1 MSDDE
6 SGNDTGQGESGND
19 DDDFWKGVNSTPII
33 QDVGSI
39 IRRASEVVKDRKPI
53 DWIVEGVLPAGS
65 FVTFAGPPKTG
76 MKTVISM
83 HLALCLARGEP
94 FLGFATKKC
103 DVWMLNLE
111 DGYQMMANRLY
122 AFGVRET
129 DVDLD
134 LSILTDEDNF
144 SAAFALM
151 CQKRPTVVIIDPLME
166 LELLWGVTNENDA
179 VQVAGVMKKIRLAAH
194 KLGITI
200 LLIHH
205 AGTKSD
211 HRGSTALKGSTDGW
225 LMVDWRRSK
234 RARVLSWQ
242 PRGADRGE
250 IDVGVVFTDDSV
262 TVDCLSGPRW
272 GDDIED
278 NGEDDDRS
286 DEEGMNAEGYQKV
299 CQVFQ
304 EAGGPLGKEDVRKM
318 CKLRRGAVKAIMD
331 QLESSGLLV
340 KEGKKW
346 RWSAKAAEMSDSFDP
361 IPAD

>member
-1 MSDDE
+1 M
-6 SGNDTGQGESGND
+6 TGPVEED
-19 DDDFWKGVNSTPII
+19 KDDFWAGVSDAGQGTILNAGDII
-33 QDVGSI
+33 K
-39 IRRASEVVKDRKPI
+39 RASEVVKDRKPI

-65 FVTFAGPPKTG
+65 FVTFTGPPKLG

-94 FLGFATKKC
+94 FLGFETKKC

-129 DVDLD
+129 DVDLE
-134 LSILTDEDNF
+134 LSILTDEENF
-144 SAAFALM
+144 SSAFALM
-151 CQKRPTVVIIDPLME
+151 CQRRPAVVIIDPMIE
-166 LELLWGVTNENDA
+166 LELLWGVTNENDS
-179 VQVAGVMKKIRLAAH
+179 VQVSGVMKKLRNAAH

-200 LLIHH
+200 MIIHH

-225 LMVDWRRSK
+225 FTIKWVKSK
-234 RARVLSWQ
+234 RCRTLSWQ

-250 IDVGVVFTDDSV
+250 IDVGVVFADDTV

-278 NGEDDDRS
+278 GMEDDELS
-286 DEEGMNAEGYQKV
+286 DVDGMTSEGYQKI

-304 EAGGPLGKEDVRKM
+304 ESSVPLSKEDVRKI
-318 CKLRRGAVKAIMD
+318 CKLRRGAVKAVME
-331 QLESSGLLV
+331 QLESTGLLV

-346 RWSAKAAEMSDSFDP
+346 KWVSRAADASDSFDP
-361 IPAD
+361 IPPE